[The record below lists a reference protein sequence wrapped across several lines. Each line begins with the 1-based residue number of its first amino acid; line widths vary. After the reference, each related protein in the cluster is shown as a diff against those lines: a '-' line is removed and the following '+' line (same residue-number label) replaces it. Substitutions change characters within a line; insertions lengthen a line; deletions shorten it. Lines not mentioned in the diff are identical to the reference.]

1 MRNLS
6 EIGFRW
12 PSDVSAVRRYFED
25 TREIANRMERMV
37 VHLLSLSRVEAGIEV
52 ADRSRFLLAPLI
64 QDYWRDLRTQA
75 AERDNSLHVE
85 VAADFTVE
93 TGRDKLRL
101 VVTNLLSNAVIRG
114 ERGQGVRCFATQKNG
129 QQDSCVFLRF
139 APHLTRVAFR
149 QPAKNVRHVR

>member
-1 MRNLS
+1 
-6 EIGFRW
+6 
-12 PSDVSAVRRYFED
+12 
-25 TREIANRMERMV
+25 MERMV

-52 ADRSRFLLAPLI
+52 ADRSRLLLPPLI
-64 QDYWRDLRTQA
+64 QDCWRDLTTQA

-93 TGRDKLRL
+93 TDRDKLRL

-129 QQDSCVFLRF
+129 QQDSCVFPRF

-149 QPAKNVRHVR
+149 QPASEHPVCPTEFCYKHTI